1 MEEALMMMM
10 ASRKAKIVAA
20 SSVAGLLILLVILWV
35 CLGHST
41 AFFLTA
47 GFDGAAIL
55 AIFVWISIVHT
66 SLDRRRMLME
76 RRSALEG
83 EELRIEYSFLRKVAG
98 LPTKFR
104 YEVLA
109 AATDDFQALIG
120 RGSSASVFKGILDD
134 GTPVAVKR
142 IEGAEHGEREF
153 RSEVSA
159 IASVQHVN
167 LVRLLG
173 YCLIP
178 GGPRFLVYDFI
189 ANGSLDRWI
198 FPQGK
203 EVVEYDGGGGQQQ
216 MMMMMRR
223 GNRCLP
229 WRLRYSAAID
239 VAKALAYLQHD
250 CRARV
255 LHLDVKPENILLD
268 ESFRAIV
275 SDFGLSKLMGRDE
288 SRVVTTVRGT
298 RGYLAP
304 EWLIDCGISEKC
316 DIYSYGMVLLEMVG
330 GRRNVQL
337 VGGGGGA
344 SARKWSYF
352 PKVVSEKM
360 KEGRLM
366 EVVDERLVGVEE
378 REVRRLVYVALW
390 CIQEKAE
397 ARPSMARVVDMLEG
411 RMDVDPPPETEMII
425 HDLLPCSSPTNNN
438 NNNHDG
444 PRNAADGVRI
454 RETSMSYEIE
464 MSFLSGR

>member
-1 MEEALMMMM
+1 MEEALK
-10 ASRKAKIVAA
+10 KAKIVAA
-20 SSVAGLLILLVILWV
+20 FLVAGLLVLLVILWV
-35 CLGHST
+35 FLGHST

-47 GFDGAAIL
+47 GFDGVAIL

-66 SLDRRRMLME
+66 TSLDRRRMSMA

-109 AATDDFQALIG
+109 AATDDFHALIG

-198 FPQGK
+198 FPQAQGK
-203 EVVEYDGGGGQQQ
+203 EVEYDGGSGQQ
-216 MMMMMRR
+216 MRG

-337 VGGGGGA
+337 VGGGGGRA
-344 SARKWSYF
+344 SARRWSYF
-352 PKVVSEKM
+352 PKLVSEKM

-378 REVRRLVYVALW
+378 GEVRRLVDVALW

-425 HDLLPCSSPTNNN
+425 HDLLPSSSPTNNN
-438 NNNHDG
+438 NNNQNHHDG
-444 PRNAADGVRI
+444 HSIAADGIRI
-454 RETSMSYEIE
+454 REPSMSMSYEIE

>member
-1 MEEALMMMM
+1 MME
-10 ASRKAKIVAA
+10 SKKAKIVAA

-41 AFFLTA
+41 AFFLIA

-55 AIFVWISIVHT
+55 AIFVWISILRP
-66 SLDRRRMLME
+66 SLDRRRMSMA

-153 RSEVSA
+153 RSEVRA

-178 GGPRFLVYDFI
+178 GGARFLVYEFI

-198 FPQGK
+198 FPEGK
-203 EVVEYDGGGGQQQ
+203 EIEYNGGQPRQQ
-216 MMMMMRR
+216 QMRR

-337 VGGGGGA
+337 VGGGGGGGA
-344 SARKWSYF
+344 SSRKWSYF
-352 PKVVSEKM
+352 PRIVSDRVR
-360 KEGRLM
+360 EGRLM
-366 EVVDERLVGVEE
+366 EVVDERLVRGGGGVEE
-378 REVRRLVYVALW
+378 REVRTLVYVALW
-390 CIQEKAE
+390 CIQEKPE

-411 RMDVDPPPETEMII
+411 RMEVDLPPETEMII
-425 HDLLPCSSPTNNN
+425 HDLLPSSPRRRTTNNN
-438 NNNHDG
+438 NNRHHRNHDQ
-444 PRNAADGVRI
+444 RLSHAA
-454 RETSMSYEIE
+454 EPSMSMSYEIE
-464 MSFLSGR
+464 TSFLSGR